1 MRKFVP
7 FVAVALFAAA
17 PVQAQT
23 GLNCTLEANGS
34 CPVTT
39 TASMTMLSL
48 LRLTLS
54 ANTAALAVP
63 TAVTQFDTTGVVSL
77 TSAGPTFSVRAN
89 RSWTVSV
96 KANAASFA
104 GGAYKNGSVVLKPIT
119 DLEYNIGGSTQYN
132 PITTSNAQVGSGDA
146 VSVLTPIA
154 IGYKTTYNVAYDGP
168 GTYTLGITYTLTT
181 P

>member
-23 GLNCTLEANGS
+23 GLNCTLAANGS

-39 TASMTMLSL
+39 EASMTMPSL

-63 TAVTQFDTTGVVSL
+63 SAVTQFDTTGVVSL

-96 KANAASFA
+96 KADAASFS
-104 GGAYKNGSVVLKPIT
+104 GGAYKNGTVVAKPIS
-119 DLEYNIGGSTQYN
+119 DLEFNIGGGTYSTISTQN
-132 PITTSNAQVGSGDA
+132 QQVGNGDA